1 MHLIKRKYWLEILL
15 HILVWVAIFYV
26 LGVIG
31 SLSSFTI
38 RIQTNHGGMMMQ
50 RDVKTT
56 LHPYSFVII
65 GFLMLLFYSNA
76 FWLFKK
82 TVKWRNGYQQIAV
95 VAAWFAFIFFV
106 DYFVVG
112 YLLDF
117 HRPAAPNLQRM
128 GIPEFVRNS
137 WWHMQV
143 TILMIFLFTLGSS
156 VAYFFSKAWVNN
168 ELIRK
173 QLAAHQLSTEIKF
186 LKSQINPHF
195 LFNTLNNLFSMAQ
208 NKGNDELAEGI
219 SKLSEMM
226 RYMIYESNAEMV
238 PVAKEIEYLEN
249 CILLNKLR
257 YADDE
262 VKVIFNY
269 PADVTGLFIAP
280 MIFVPFVENAFKHG
294 VLIGRSSSITITIAV
309 HHKQL
314 AFSCENQ
321 SYRFVKKMD
330 DDSGGI
336 GLDNVKRRLELMY
349 PDNHELVIRNDHDQY
364 SVELKIN
371 LA

>member
-15 HILVWVAIFYV
+15 HVLVWVAIFYV

-38 RIQTNHGGMMMQ
+38 RIQTNHSGMVMQ
-50 RDVKTT
+50 RNVKTS

-65 GFLMLLFYSNA
+65 GFLMMLFYSNA

-106 DYFVVG
+106 DYFIVG
-112 YLLDF
+112 YLLDSRN
-117 HRPAAPNLQRM
+117 HSIPNSQLT
-128 GIPEFVRNS
+128 GIPDFVRNS

-156 VAYFFSKAWVNN
+156 IAYFFSKAWVNN

-173 QLAAHQLSTEIKF
+173 QLAAYQLSTEIKF

-208 NKGNDELAEGI
+208 DKGNDELAEGI

-226 RYMIYESNAEMV
+226 RYMIYESNAEIV
-238 PVAKEIEYLEN
+238 PLEKEIEYLKN

-262 VKVIFNY
+262 VRVVFNY

-280 MIFVPFVENAFKHG
+280 MIFIPFVENAFKHG
-294 VLIGRSSSITITIAV
+294 VLIGQPWQIDMDVSLFD
-309 HHKQL
+309 KQVL
-314 AFSCENQ
+314 FRCENKNY
-321 SYRFVKKMD
+321 SFVKKMD
-330 DDSGGI
+330 DNTNGI
-336 GLDNVKRRLELMY
+336 GLENVKRRLELLY
-349 PDNHELVIRNDHDQY
+349 PDKYELMINSNGDKY
-364 SVELKIN
+364 IVELKID
-371 LA
+371 LE